1 MHPGRASSCS
11 EVVKAGKL
19 LQKFAEMQV
28 SRLAGTSQRAARSSP
43 VHIAGARARQLQPPR
58 SFQPALRTAATAYT
72 HSVPAASAAVA
83 HAFEPRLI
91 YTQRAALPARRGL
104 ASAGNVDPADFV
116 ADALGKAAV
125 VIFSKSTCPF
135 CVQTKQLFA
144 DLQLDDPPLVSLPH
158 LDPLSATPPPPSPA
172 LTCSQSPSPSPHIR
186 NNMRQFSR

>member
-1 MHPGRASSCS
+1 
-11 EVVKAGKL
+11 
-19 LQKFAEMQV
+19 
-28 SRLAGTSQRAARSSP
+28 
-43 VHIAGARARQLQPPR
+43 
-58 SFQPALRTAATAYT
+58 
-72 HSVPAASAAVA
+72 VA

-144 DLQLDDPPLVSLPH
+144 DLQLDDPPLVSAILPLLH
-158 LDPLSATPPPPSPA
+158 LPLRAYIPHA
-172 LTCSQSPSPSPHIR
+172 LLP
-186 NNMRQFSR
+186 